1 LAFEPA
7 KLLPMRDGWQGL
19 SLHPSCR
26 QDCACLSVWQKQ
38 SPVSVSVAAANL
50 PTRPSGILFAKTLPA
65 IPHAHKRGLIKV
77 QMRLFAE
84 LGFSQHLKASF
95 MHTRKLS
102 RLMKLSWD
110 IQRSKR
116 HSRSKSLTA
125 AWAIIGNEDITVFYL
140 TRRLNHHKP
149 VKQTALHQMGLFMR

>member
-1 LAFEPA
+1 
-7 KLLPMRDGWQGL
+7 
-19 SLHPSCR
+19 
-26 QDCACLSVWQKQ
+26 
-38 SPVSVSVAAANL
+38 
-50 PTRPSGILFAKTLPA
+50 
-65 IPHAHKRGLIKV
+65 
-77 QMRLFAE
+77 
-84 LGFSQHLKASF
+84 
-95 MHTRKLS
+95 MHTQRLS

-116 HSRSKSLTA
+116 YSRSKSLTA